1 MFSSSKHNQYEYS
14 AMNNI
19 SVATGGA
26 VIAFG
31 SSRAFVLKVA
41 CTGAS
46 WDTKCFLRQLT
57 SANLPD
63 ITGYKLT
70 VYPFLKSL
78 QIENINIILTAPNC
92 RYGEYK
98 SSGLIAYSGGF
109 FSCSSVNVALSA
121 TFLYIHISVFF
132 HLFGVLLFVALLAY
146 PGALKGDLFLV
157 THKTRTYTHTQHKQ

>member
-46 WDTKCFLRQLT
+46 WDTKCFLR
-57 SANLPD
+57 
-63 ITGYKLT
+63 
-70 VYPFLKSL
+70 
-78 QIENINIILTAPNC
+78 
-92 RYGEYK
+92 
-98 SSGLIAYSGGF
+98 
-109 FSCSSVNVALSA
+109 
-121 TFLYIHISVFF
+121 
-132 HLFGVLLFVALLAY
+132 
-146 PGALKGDLFLV
+146 
-157 THKTRTYTHTQHKQ
+157 